1 MANSNT
7 KRPIE
12 EDSSDSS
19 VDEEENDSQDDEEM
33 GEDEELGENDREI
46 QVEFAGQSPAPE
58 DFHGIKA
65 LMYQLFLKAHINLSS
80 LTKLIIE
87 QSYIGS
93 ILQQCVDEDDP
104 DNSDDEG
111 AAVDEVFGITS
122 VINLTHHKDVECVKE
137 VKKYLL
143 DKTQKKLA
151 GLFEDSSNQVGL
163 LFNERFINIPPQV
176 SVPLLENLCK
186 EIDEAKKEGKPF
198 DFTHFIL
205 ISKLH
210 ESTRKDPE
218 SKKKKAKGTANIL
231 WVNAEEE
238 PVSELGEIL
247 GEFSV
252 RNESD
257 AAVSGTWDEDDEQ
270 FDPKRRIILLT
281 AKQVPEALIK
291 IKEFLE

>member
-1 MANSNT
+1 MANFNS
-7 KRPIE
+7 KRPME

-19 VDEEENDSQDDEEM
+19 EEEEEENDSQDEEM
-33 GEDEELGENDREI
+33 GEDEQLGENDREI
-46 QVEFAGQSPAPE
+46 QVDFEGQSPCAE
-58 DFHGIKA
+58 DFHGIKS
-65 LMYQLFLKAHINLSS
+65 LMHQLFLKAHINLSG
-80 LTKLIIE
+80 LTELII
-87 QSYIGS
+87 QQNYIGS
-93 ILQQCVDEDDP
+93 ILQQCVDNDEP
-104 DNSDDEG
+104 DSDDEG
-111 AAVDEVFGITS
+111 NSLDEVFGITS
-122 VINLTHHKDVECVKE
+122 VINLTDHKDVECIKE

-143 DKTQKKLA
+143 DKTQKKLS
-151 GLFEDSSNQVGL
+151 GLFDDPFNQIGL

-186 EIDEAKKEGKPF
+186 EIDEAKKSGKPF

-218 SKKKKAKGTANIL
+218 SRKKKVKGGATIL

-238 PVSELGEIL
+238 PISEMGEIL
-247 GEFSV
+247 GEYSV
-252 RNESD
+252 RSESD

-270 FDPKRRIILLT
+270 FDPKRRIVLIT
-281 AKQVPEALIK
+281 AKQLPEVLIK